1 MLVCS
6 AVGEHSYLVADHS
19 VRCGTPHMI
28 PGPIPG
34 PASRHTRPCLT
45 PYPALPHTIG
55 SREHRNMLPLGLAIF
70 ILYTL
75 LFPLVLAWKTRARF
89 ERVRRFQRRRI
100 AEEAKRGIALDT
112 SHFVWDSKDTNADPL
127 SWLYSFLRPER
138 YWWVSYILLRR
149 VTVAS
154 VCIWV
159 PS

>member
-1 MLVCS
+1 
-6 AVGEHSYLVADHS
+6 
-19 VRCGTPHMI
+19 
-28 PGPIPG
+28 
-34 PASRHTRPCLT
+34 
-45 PYPALPHTIG
+45 
-55 SREHRNMLPLGLAIF
+55 MLPLGLAIF

-159 PS
+159 PGYNYLHRLCHGGSLDF